1 MSHSVS
7 KEQADQQ
14 LSESLLDPP
23 PSLDLFARRFQS
35 PSRCGSPS
43 MEAPE
48 YLMFGRGTRKQEGE
62 EDVLWRE
69 KSPPSR
75 VGRHGL
81 VRRRDSSI
89 TDVGAADCVLEWR
102 SSHVLPGTL
111 WVPTW
116 DFGRK

>member
-23 PSLDLFARRFQS
+23 PSLDLFARRYQS

-48 YLMFGRGTRKQEGE
+48 YLMFGRGTRKQEGWTV
-62 EDVLWRE
+62 VLQVRKMFCGERKVPQVVLVDMDW
-69 KSPPSR
+69 SVGGTPPSQMLALQI
-75 VGRHGL
+75 VFW
-81 VRRRDSSI
+81 S
-89 TDVGAADCVLEWR
+89 GAHPMSCLKR
-102 SSHVLPGTL
+102 T
-111 WVPTW
+111 
-116 DFGRK
+116 R